1 MSTAELHWFKS
12 SYSSSNEPGDC
23 IEVAPTA
30 LTTHVRDSK
39 RTSGPRSA
47 LTPQA
52 WAAFVELS
60 TALEH
65 RRSR

>member
-1 MSTAELHWFKS
+1 MVQEQLQQQQRTR
-12 SYSSSNEPGDC
+12 DC

-52 WAAFVELS
+52 WAAFVESS